1 MSSSP
6 LRICVV
12 TSLFPSPSQPHRGIF
27 AEHRWRALA
36 ARGHSVQVVHP
47 QPYAPPFVGGDWGAI
62 RRMPARE
69 TRGAL
74 RVSRPRFL
82 HLPGRPVQNAPR
94 FARAAWRQA
103 DTPDV
108 VVCDYAWPAAALAP
122 LCRTQ
127 GLPCLINGRG
137 SDVLEVSGEAN
148 LGHELGKYLAE
159 ASGWSAVSQDL
170 VRVMD
175 RLGQSAGASH
185 CGTLIP
191 NGVDQTRFF
200 PREQSACRKQLKLDE
215 GGPLVLVVGHLI
227 ERKDPLLALRA
238 FERGAPLDAR
248 LLFVGAGPLE
258 GAVRGEIQARG
269 LESRVRCVGEVEP
282 EELALYYGASDL
294 LLLTSTR
301 EGRPNV
307 VLEALACGRP
317 VLATAVGG
325 TAELL
330 GDSPMLVEERDP
342 EVLGQRISTLLADA
356 PTENYLQ
363 ALVEDLTWER
373 STDTLEAVL
382 RSLARG

>member
-1 MSSSP
+1 
-6 LRICVV
+6 
-12 TSLFPSPSQPHRGIF
+12 
-27 AEHRWRALA
+27 
-36 ARGHSVQVVHP
+36 
-47 QPYAPPFVGGDWGAI
+47 
-62 RRMPARE
+62 MPARE
-69 TRGAL
+69 IRGAL
-74 RVSRPRFL
+74 GVSRPRYL
-82 HLPGRPVQNAPR
+82 HLPGRPVQNASR
-94 FARAAWRQA
+94 FARAAWSQA

-122 LCRTQ
+122 LCRAE

-148 LGHELGKYLAE
+148 LGAELAEYLAE

-175 RLGQSAGASH
+175 RLGESAGASH
-185 CGTLIP
+185 RGTLIP

-200 PREQSACRKQLKLDE
+200 PREQSACRVQLKLDE
-215 GGPLVLVVGHLI
+215 GRALVLVVGHLI
-227 ERKDPLLALRA
+227 ERKDPLLALEA
-238 FERGAPLDAR
+238 FDLGAPEDAE

-258 GAVRGEIQARG
+258 GAVRGEIRARG

-282 EELALYYGASDL
+282 EELALYYGAADL

-317 VLATAVGG
+317 VLATAAGG

-330 GDSPMLVEERDP
+330 GDSPMLLEGRDP
-342 EVLGQRISTLLADA
+342 ELLGQRISTLLADA
-356 PTENYLQ
+356 PAENSLQ